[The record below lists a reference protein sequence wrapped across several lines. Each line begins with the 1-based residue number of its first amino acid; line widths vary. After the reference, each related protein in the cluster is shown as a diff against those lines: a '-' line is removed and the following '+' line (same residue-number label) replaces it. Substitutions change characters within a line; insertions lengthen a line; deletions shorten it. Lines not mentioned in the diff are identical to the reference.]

1 MDERILV
8 FIAVGFAAQ
17 IIDGSLGMAYGVTST
32 SFLLSIGISPAA
44 ASASVHIAEVF
55 TTGVSGLSHLKL
67 GNTDRALFRRLL
79 VPGIIGGVIGA
90 YILTQVPGKAIKP
103 FIAAYLLT
111 MGLRILWKAVRG
123 TPTIVVRTRHTLLA
137 LAGGFCD
144 AVGGGGWGP
153 VVTSTLVAN
162 GNDPRRSIGTV
173 NLTEFFV
180 TLAEAIAFIAL
191 IRLVHWQVITGLLI
205 GGVIAAPFAAVLCKR
220 IPTRALMWI
229 VGTLI
234 TILSLRTIAMTLL

>member
-1 MDERILV
+1 MDERILI
-8 FIAVGFAAQ
+8 FIAVGFLAQ
-17 IIDGSLGMAYGVTST
+17 IIDGALGMAYGVTST
-32 SFLLSIGISPAA
+32 SFLLSIGISPVA

-55 TTGVSGLSHLKL
+55 TTAVSGLSHLKL
-67 GNTDRALFRRLL
+67 GNIDRALFRRLL
-79 VPGIIGGVIGA
+79 LPGVIGGVIGA
-90 YILTQVPGKAIKP
+90 YILTELPGKAIKP

-111 MGLRILWKAVRG
+111 MGLRILWKAARK
-123 TPTIVVRTRHTLLA
+123 TPTLVVRTRHTILA

-153 VVTSTLVAN
+153 IVTSTLVAN
-162 GNDPRRSIGTV
+162 GNEPRYSIGTV

-191 IRLVHWQVITGLLI
+191 LRLVHWQVILGLLI

-220 IPTRALMWI
+220 LPARALMWV
-229 VGTLI
+229 VGSLI
-234 TILSLRTIAMTLL
+234 TILSLRTIVMALA